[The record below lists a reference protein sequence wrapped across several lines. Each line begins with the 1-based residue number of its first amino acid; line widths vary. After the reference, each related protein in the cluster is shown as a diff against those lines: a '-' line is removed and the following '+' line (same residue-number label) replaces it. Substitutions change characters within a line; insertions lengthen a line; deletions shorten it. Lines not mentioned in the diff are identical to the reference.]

1 MEFVETI
8 CTLILFIAIGFGLL
22 YMLRHR
28 AGIGRWVNNYESKD
42 NVAEKD
48 SRIRTLKRRIEDA
61 QAEVERLNAE
71 AETQE
76 EK

>member
-8 CTLILFIAIGFGLL
+8 CTLILFVAIGFGIL

-28 AGIGRWVNNYESKD
+28 AGIGRWINNYESKD

-48 SRIRTLKRRIEDA
+48 CRVRTLKRRIEDS
-61 QAEVERLNAE
+61 QAEIDRLNAE
-71 AETQE
+71 AETGE
-76 EK
+76 